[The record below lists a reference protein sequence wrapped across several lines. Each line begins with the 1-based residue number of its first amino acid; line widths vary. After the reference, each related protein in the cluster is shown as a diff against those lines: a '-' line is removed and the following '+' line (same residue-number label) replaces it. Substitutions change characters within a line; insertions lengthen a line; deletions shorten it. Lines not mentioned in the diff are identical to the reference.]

1 MRKMPKKEKKKSW
14 KERQRERQIKQQRAQ
29 EAHQIQRER
38 EAKRKPRQWPKGK
51 ILVAVCLLVLILG
64 AYGIWQYTKTSTP
77 SDETPPVIPTSQII
91 YISPDGQVS
100 PSTAPISNVGNSHYT
115 FTADIYNSIILGRD
129 NIVIDGAN
137 HALQGTGVYGSRGI
151 DLTGRSNVTITNLK
165 IKGFDYGI
173 YLSSASNNVLSQ
185 NDLTNNYCGIWIVV
199 SSNNNVIS
207 GNNIANNEMYGIWLK
222 ESSNNKIS
230 ENEMISHANY
240 TIYIRSS
247 SDTTVSANHIAN
259 SNLGIFI
266 YEASNN
272 FLYHNN
278 FVDNRVHVSN
288 SASTNVWDNGYPSG
302 GNYWSDYE
310 EKYPDA
316 EELEGSGIWNT
327 PYIIDENNQDNYPLM
342 NLWILD

>member
-29 EAHQIQRER
+29 EAQKIQRER

-51 ILVAVCLLVLILG
+51 ILAAVCLLIIIFG

-173 YLSSASNNVLSQ
+173 YLSPVQVRRGQVRVGTRTLKGDDLSAFFIQ
-185 NDLTNNYCGIWIVV
+185 PRNDSDIASVIVV
-199 SSNNNVIS
+199 SGS
-207 GNNIANNEMYGIWLK
+207 GLAGM
-222 ESSNNKIS
+222 
-230 ENEMISHANY
+230 
-240 TIYIRSS
+240 RSAYDVTFFRS
-247 SDTTVSANHIAN
+247 
-259 SNLGIFI
+259 
-266 YEASNN
+266 
-272 FLYHNN
+272 
-278 FVDNRVHVSN
+278 FVR
-288 SASTNVWDNGYPSG
+288 
-302 GNYWSDYE
+302 
-310 EKYPDA
+310 YPDCMVTRVSR
-316 EELEGSGIWNT
+316 EQDGNT
-327 PYIIDENNQDNYPLM
+327 ENVAVGFFGLDWSVTNGEFSFKDETNQP
-342 NLWILD
+342 